1 MTDPAEMI
9 AWLDRRIASA
19 MTWLDDHGKGS
30 KKPRPETEIATK
42 EYDIAR
48 FVADA
53 EAIYSYEG
61 TKEINSLIVGRA
73 ITGESAFV

>member
-19 MTWLDDHGKGS
+19 MTWLDDHGHGS
-30 KKPRPETEIATK
+30 KKPRPENEIATK

-48 FVADA
+48 FEEIKAA
-53 EAIYSYEG
+53 YLKALERRNQEG
-61 TKEINSLIVGRA
+61 A
-73 ITGESAFV
+73 AA

>member
-19 MTWLDDHGKGS
+19 MTWLDDHGHGS
-30 KKPRPETEIATK
+30 KKPRPENEIATK

-48 FVADA
+48 FEEIKAAYVKALSKRSVA
-53 EAIYSYEG
+53 
-61 TKEINSLIVGRA
+61 
-73 ITGESAFV
+73 

>member
-1 MTDPAEMI
+1 MTEPSEMI

-30 KKPRPETEIATK
+30 KKPRPHHEIETK

-48 FVADA
+48 FEEVKAA
-53 EAIYSYEG
+53 YVKALAKREQA
-61 TKEINSLIVGRA
+61 A
-73 ITGESAFV
+73 

>member
-1 MTDPAEMI
+1 MTDPSEMI

-30 KKPRPETEIATK
+30 KKPRPDHEIESK

-48 FVADA
+48 FEEIKAAYVKALA
-53 EAIYSYEG
+53 K
-61 TKEINSLIVGRA
+61 KEQA
-73 ITGESAFV
+73 A

>member
-1 MTDPAEMI
+1 MTDPSEMI

-30 KKPRPETEIATK
+30 KRPRPQHEIETK

-48 FVADA
+48 FEEIKAA
-53 EAIYSYEG
+53 YLKALKRGEA
-61 TKEINSLIVGRA
+61 A
-73 ITGESAFV
+73 

>member
-1 MTDPAEMI
+1 MTEPSEMI

-30 KKPRPETEIATK
+30 KRPRPQHEIETK

-48 FVADA
+48 F
-53 EAIYSYEG
+53 E
-61 TKEINSLIVGRA
+61 EIKAAYVKALAKREQA
-73 ITGESAFV
+73 A

>member
-1 MTDPAEMI
+1 MTDPSEMI

-30 KKPRPETEIATK
+30 KKPRPDHEIETK

-48 FVADA
+48 F
-53 EAIYSYEG
+53 E
-61 TKEINSLIVGRA
+61 EIKAAYVKALERRGQA
-73 ITGESAFV
+73 A

>member
-1 MTDPAEMI
+1 MTDPSEMI

-30 KKPRPETEIATK
+30 KKPRAEGEIATK

-48 FVADA
+48 F
-53 EAIYSYEG
+53 E
-61 TKEINSLIVGRA
+61 EIKAAYVKALERRGQA
-73 ITGESAFV
+73 A

>member
-1 MTDPAEMI
+1 MTDPSEMI

-30 KKPRPETEIATK
+30 KRPRPQHEIETK

-48 FVADA
+48 F
-53 EAIYSYEG
+53 E
-61 TKEINSLIVGRA
+61 EIKGAYVKALERKGQA
-73 ITGESAFV
+73 A

>member
-9 AWLDRRIASA
+9 SWLDKRIASA

-30 KKPRPETEIATK
+30 KRPRPETEVSAK

-48 FVADA
+48 F
-53 EAIYSYEG
+53 E
-61 TKEINSLIVGRA
+61 EIKAAYVKALERRGHA
-73 ITGESAFV
+73 A

>member
-1 MTDPAEMI
+1 MTDPSEMI

-30 KKPRPETEIATK
+30 KRPRPQHEIETK

-48 FVADA
+48 FEEIKAA
-53 EAIYSYEG
+53 YLKAIERKG
-61 TKEINSLIVGRA
+61 QA
-73 ITGESAFV
+73 A

>member
-1 MTDPAEMI
+1 MTDPSEMI

-30 KKPRPETEIATK
+30 KRPRPQHEIETK

-48 FVADA
+48 F
-53 EAIYSYEG
+53 E
-61 TKEINSLIVGRA
+61 EIKAAYVKALER
-73 ITGESAFV
+73 TGQAA

>member
-19 MTWLDDHGKGS
+19 MTWLDDHGHGS
-30 KKPRPETEIATK
+30 KKPRPENEIATK

-48 FVADA
+48 FEEIKAA
-53 EAIYSYEG
+53 YLKALERRNLEG
-61 TKEINSLIVGRA
+61 A
-73 ITGESAFV
+73 AA

>member
-19 MTWLDDHGKGS
+19 MTWLKDHGHGS
-30 KKPRPETEIATK
+30 KKPRPEGEIATK

-48 FVADA
+48 FEEIKSAYLKA
-53 EAIYSYEG
+53 LERRNQEG
-61 TKEINSLIVGRA
+61 A
-73 ITGESAFV
+73 AA